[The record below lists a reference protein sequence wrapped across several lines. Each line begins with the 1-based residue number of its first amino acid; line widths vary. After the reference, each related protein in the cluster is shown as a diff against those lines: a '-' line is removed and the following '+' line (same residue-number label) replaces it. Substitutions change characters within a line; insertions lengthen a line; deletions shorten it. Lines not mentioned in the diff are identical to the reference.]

1 MLKGKPI
8 ADATAEIE
16 SSIKAYEWFAE
27 EAKRVYGDII
37 PAPVSS
43 KRFLVV
49 KQPVGVCGFLTPWNF
64 PSSMLARK
72 AAAALAAGCTFVVKP
87 SEDTPYS
94 TLALAKVSHC
104 FFRLSPPPYQIFVKN
119 EIK

>member
-1 MLKGKPI
+1 M
-8 ADATAEIE
+8 AEIE

-49 KQPVGVCGFLTPWNF
+49 KQPIGVCGFLTPV
-64 PSSMLARK
+64 R
-72 AAAALAAGCTFVVKP
+72 
-87 SEDTPYS
+87 
-94 TLALAKVSHC
+94 
-104 FFRLSPPPYQIFVKN
+104 FFLNKHIISQKT
-119 EIK
+119 KM